1 MSMIA
6 LAPSLPGMILSFVPL
21 KPVLWMYL
29 VPALGQQLLM
39 VDVMRG
45 TELTWGNALCTVA
58 AALVAAVLCLA
69 LLVRL
74 LSRETTLA
82 NA

>member
-1 MSMIA
+1 
-6 LAPSLPGMILSFVPL
+6 
-21 KPVLWMYL
+21 MYL

-45 TELTWGNALCTVA
+45 TELTWADGVCTVV
-58 AALVAAVLCLA
+58 AALVGAVVCLA

-74 LSRETTLA
+74 LTRETTLA
-82 NA
+82 NS